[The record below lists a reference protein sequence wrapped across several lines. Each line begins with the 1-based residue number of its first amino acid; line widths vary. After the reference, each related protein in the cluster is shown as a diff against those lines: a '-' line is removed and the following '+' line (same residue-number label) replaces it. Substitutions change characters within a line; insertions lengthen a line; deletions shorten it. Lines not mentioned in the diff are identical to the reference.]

1 MTVYCDLITR
11 ECTKELVTFRIIK
24 WRNFRTIFDFV
35 TESYDGGAALDW
47 KFGDGVL
54 ALAGAITCDEYSGSS
69 KSSLIPA

>member
-1 MTVYCDLITR
+1 MTLITR
-11 ECTKELVTFRIIK
+11 ECTKELVTFRISK
-24 WRNFRTIFDFV
+24 FRTIFDFV